1 MPNKLSTLTM
11 RWMEEV
17 WNQGREE
24 AIDEL
29 LDDKAIVH
37 GLEGVNEPGPA
48 GFKIFYRNFREQFP
62 VVNVEVEDV
71 VSQEDY
77 ETSRCTVRATNASGQ
92 NVQFNGMT
100 FLRTSQGKIVEAWN
114 NFDFQAMYEQLG
126 FRMVMSEEM
135 PA

>member
-17 WNQGREE
+17 WNRGREE

-29 LDDKAIVH
+29 LDDKAIIH

-48 GFKIFYRNFREQFP
+48 GFKRFYKSFREQFP
-62 VVNVEVEDV
+62 SVNIDVHDV

-77 ETSRCTVRATNASGQ
+77 ETSRCTVQATNANGQ
-92 NVQFNGMT
+92 NVHFDGMT
-100 FLRTSQGKIVEAWN
+100 FLRVSQGKIVEAWN
-114 NFDFQAMYEQLG
+114 NFDFMSMYQQLG
-126 FRMVMSEEM
+126 FNLVQEEM
-135 PA
+135 HA